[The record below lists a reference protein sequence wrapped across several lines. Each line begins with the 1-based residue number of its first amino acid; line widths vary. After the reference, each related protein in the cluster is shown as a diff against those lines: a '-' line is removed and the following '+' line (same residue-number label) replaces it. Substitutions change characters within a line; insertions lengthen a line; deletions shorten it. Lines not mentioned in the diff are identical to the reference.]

1 MTEVAPGPI
10 LVIGLGCR
18 QGCSAVHLI
27 ALIEQ
32 SLDKA
37 GLALSALSAISAL
50 ASIETKQHEPGLL
63 QVAAQLNFRL
73 EVFSAEQLAPFSSRL
88 SHHSTIAFEH
98 TGCYGVAESAALALA
113 EQLGDGP
120 ASVLIT
126 RQKSSAATFALAC
139 ARQKP
144 R

>member
-1 MTEVAPGPI
+1 MTEAAAGPI

-18 QGCSAVHLI
+18 QGCSAEHLI

-32 SLDKA
+32 SLGKA
-37 GLALSALSAISAL
+37 GLALSAISAL
-50 ASIETKQHEPGLL
+50 ASVETKQHEPGLL
-63 QVAAQLNFRL
+63 HVAAQLKLGL
-73 EVFSAEQLAPFSSRL
+73 EVFSAEQLAPYASRL

-98 TGCYGVAESAALALA
+98 TGCFGVAESAALARA

-126 RQKSSAATFALAC
+126 LQKSSAATFALAC

-144 R
+144 

>member
-1 MTEVAPGPI
+1 MTEAAQRPI
-10 LVIGLGCR
+10 MVIGLGCR
-18 QGCSAVHLI
+18 QGCSAEHLI

-32 SLDKA
+32 SLSQA
-37 GLALSALSAISAL
+37 GVPLCAISAL
-50 ASIETKQHEPGLL
+50 ATIKSKQQEPGLL
-63 QVAAQLNFRL
+63 QVAAQLSLGL
-73 EVFSAEQLAPFSSRL
+73 EVFSAEQLAPYASRL

-98 TGCYGVAESAALALA
+98 TGCFGVAESAALALA

-120 ASVLIT
+120 ARVLIT

-139 ARQKP
+139 AMQKP

>member
-37 GLALSALSAISAL
+37 GLALSAISAL

>member
-1 MTEVAPGPI
+1 MTEAAAGPI

-18 QGCSAVHLI
+18 QGCSAEHLI

-32 SLDKA
+32 SLIQA
-37 GLALSALSAISAL
+37 GVTLSAISAL
-50 ASIETKQHEPGLL
+50 ASIKSKQHEPGLL

>member
-27 ALIEQ
+27 ALIKQ

-37 GLALSALSAISAL
+37 GLALSAISAL

>member
-27 ALIEQ
+27 ALIKQ

-37 GLALSALSAISAL
+37 GLALSAISAL

-63 QVAAQLNFRL
+63 HAAAQLNLRL
-73 EVFSAEQLAPFSSRL
+73 EVFSAEQLAPYASRL
-88 SHHSTIAFEH
+88 SHHSTVAFEH
-98 TGCYGVAESAALALA
+98 TGCFGVAESAALARA

-120 ASVLIT
+120 ACVLIT

-139 ARQKP
+139 VMQKP